1 MIMNKMRHMSEKEA
15 KYLDDVTET
24 IKLAKVSSIINAHEA
39 NVQKIIHAA
48 EEFAT
53 NLGTKIGEV
62 EQNYCTKCTYQLKN
76 FYNFEIRLRS
86 GMSMMGGN
94 HITLNY
100 RNSPV
105 FDAFYHSSLDKI
117 LMDETEVKTYNTKT
131 GWDEQFME
139 YAENS
144 NKYLREFKKKQE
156 KEKMKSQKDYNQI
169 LESASTRQELKAK
182 AKRLGMIS

>member
-1 MIMNKMRHMSEKEA
+1 MNKMRHMSEKEI

-24 IKLAKVSSIINAHEA
+24 IKLAKASSIINAHEQ

-53 NLGTKIGEV
+53 QLGTKIKQD
-62 EQNYCTKCTYQLKN
+62 EQNSCTKCTYQLKN
-76 FYNFEIRLRS
+76 FYNFEIRLMS
-86 GMSMMGGN
+86 GMSMMGGD

-105 FDAFYHSSLDKI
+105 FDAFYQTSLDKV
-117 LMDETEVKTYNTKT
+117 LMDETEVTTYNKAT

-139 YAENS
+139 YAENPD
-144 NKYLREFKKKQE
+144 KYIMEFKKKQE
-156 KEKMKSQKDYNQI
+156 KEKMKSQKEYNQI